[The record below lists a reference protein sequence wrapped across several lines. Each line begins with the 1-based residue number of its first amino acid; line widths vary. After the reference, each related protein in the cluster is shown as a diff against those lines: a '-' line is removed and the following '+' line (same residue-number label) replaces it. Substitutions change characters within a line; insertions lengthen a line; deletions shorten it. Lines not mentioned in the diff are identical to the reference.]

1 MHGDQSDTV
10 SPTESTDCAVVVDP
24 DAIAGGEDAL
34 GIGAGDA
41 PPGTYALVFELDTAA
56 TLSVGALGTAT
67 FPAGAYAYVGSAFG
81 SNGLGRVDRHRR
93 VATGDHDV
101 THWHVD
107 YLGSHPD
114 VSLDSVVAAP
124 GADAECRLAREL
136 LPMADDDRRSPDGTP
151 TPSRG
156 SDGCQELT
164 SSPIEGFGASDCD
177 CRTHLV
183 SGPDAE
189 TLRSAVLEALR
200 TVL

>member
-1 MHGDQSDTV
+1 MPGEDSSAV
-10 SPTESTDCAVVVDP
+10 STAASADCVVVDP

-41 PPGTYALVFELDTAA
+41 PPGTYALVFELSTAA
-56 TLSVGALGTAT
+56 TISVGALGTTT

-93 VATGDHDV
+93 VSAGDHDV

-107 YLGSHPD
+107 YLGGHPG

-124 GADAECRLAREL
+124 DADAECRLAREL
-136 LPMADDDRRSPDGTP
+136 LPMADADQKSPDSSP
-151 TPSRG
+151 TKSRG
-156 SDGCQELT
+156 SDASRELA

-177 CRTHLV
+177 CRAHLV

-189 TLRSAVLEALR
+189 TFRSAVLEALR